1 MEAIEIVKISRSLL
15 ETMSKVG
22 IKATDHKH
30 IEMFDEYMKMRR
42 SGYKVAYIEA
52 VLSDKFRLSPRT
64 ISRIVSRL
72 KRHVK
77 T

>member
-22 IKATDHKH
+22 IKTTDYRHV
-30 IEMFDEYMKMRR
+30 ELFDEYVKMRR
-42 SGYKVAYIEA
+42 SGLKVSYIEA
-52 VLSDKFRLSPRT
+52 VLSEKYRLSPRT
-64 ISRIVSRL
+64 ISRIVSRF

>member
-15 ETMSKVG
+15 ETMSRIG
-22 IKATDHKH
+22 IKTTDHRH
-30 IEMFDEYMKMRR
+30 VELFDEYAKMRK
-42 SGYKVAYIEA
+42 SGLKVSYIEA
-52 VLSDKFRLSPRT
+52 VLSEKYRLSPRT
-64 ISRIVSRL
+64 ISRIVIRL